1 MMHASLSTVIMTLI
15 TTNIFLILLTLLLR
29 KPKWLIRAGYKML
42 AVFAVFAV
50 LRFLFP
56 VEFPFTVTKRLPG
69 FFSRVITACRYPMFT
84 MGAWEVSLWALFL
97 IVWGIGAVVG
107 IGRFVVD
114 YWRISYQ
121 IVLCGKEL
129 TDKQPYKEVLE
140 AVCTECKRR
149 NCFRVIEMP
158 GLKAPILFG
167 ILSPRI
173 LLPDQVQI
181 SEEDLYY
188 ILKHEIAHHFHHD
201 MLLKVIVR
209 LVSLVYWWDPFC
221 ILLNKQA
228 DIILEMHVDD
238 VTAVT
243 DGVPTA
249 EYMSCLIRMG
259 TEALGKYAGFRN
271 YTVGVLPRKTSA
283 LHKRT
288 ELMCGGKPGSRAV
301 ANILVAAVALSVYVF
316 SYVYIWEPYGAP
328 GQSLFL
334 ETDQID
340 DTLFI
345 FRAENSYFIERE
357 DGSFDLYYDDTYHM
371 TVDSLEYY
379 DKAIPVYTE
388 ETYPY

>member
-1 MMHASLSTVIMTLI
+1 MHASLSTVIMTLI
-15 TTNIFLILLTLLLR
+15 TTNIFLILLTLFLR
-29 KPKWLIRAGYKML
+29 EPKWLIRAGYKML
-42 AVFAVFAV
+42 AVFAFFAV
-50 LRFLFP
+50 LRFLLP
-56 VEFPFTVTKRLPG
+56 VEFPFTVTKRLPR
-69 FFSRVITACRYPMFT
+69 FLSWVIAACRYPLYT
-84 MGAWEVSLWALFL
+84 IGAWEISLWTLFL
-97 IVWGIGAVVG
+97 IVWGIGAAVG
-107 IGRFVVD
+107 IGRFAFD

-129 TDKQPYKEVLE
+129 THKKLYKDMLE
-140 AVCTECKRR
+140 TICRQNNRR

-158 GLKAPILFG
+158 GMKAPILFG

-188 ILKHEIAHHFHHD
+188 ILKHEIAHHFHRD
-201 MLLKVIVR
+201 MLLKMIVR

-238 VTAVT
+238 VTAVA

-249 EYMSCLIRMG
+249 EYMNCLIHMG
-259 TEALGKYAGFRN
+259 TEALEKYAGFKN
-271 YTVGVLPRKTSA
+271 YTVGVLSRKTSA

-288 ELMCGGKPGSRAV
+288 ELMCGGKPGSRSV
-301 ANILVAAVALSVYVF
+301 TNILVAAAALSVYIF
-316 SYVYIWEPYGAP
+316 SYAYIWEAYAIP
-328 GQSLFL
+328 GQGPFS
-334 ETDQID
+334 ESDQID
-340 DTLFI
+340 DTLVI
-345 FRAENSYFIERE
+345 FRAENSCFIERE
-357 DGSFDLYYDDTYHM
+357 DGSFDLYYNDTYHM

>member
-1 MMHASLSTVIMTLI
+1 MHASLSTVIMTLI
-15 TTNIFLILLTLLLR
+15 TTNIFLILLTLFLR
-29 KPKWLIRAGYKML
+29 NPKWLIRVGYKML
-42 AVFAVFAV
+42 AVFAFFAV

-69 FFSRVITACRYPMFT
+69 FLSWVLTACRYPLFT
-84 MGAWEVSLWALFL
+84 IGTWEVSLWTLFL
-97 IVWGIGAVVG
+97 IVWGIGVAVG
-107 IGRFVVD
+107 IGRFVFD

-140 AVCTECKRR
+140 AICTERKRR

-167 ILSPRI
+167 IFSPRI

-238 VTAVT
+238 VTAVA
-243 DGVPTA
+243 DGVPTM

-271 YTVGVLPRKTSA
+271 YTVGVLPRKTGA

-288 ELMCGGKPGSRAV
+288 ALMCGGKSGSRAV
-301 ANILVAAVALSVYVF
+301 TNILVAAAALSVYIF
-316 SYVYIWEPYGAP
+316 SYAYIWEAYGTP
-328 GQSLFL
+328 GQGLFS

-357 DGSFDLYYDDTYHM
+357 DGSFDLYYNDTYHM